1 MHFAHLSMLVMSNL
15 KKISLLILI
24 MTSIEVQA
32 FNLTCSFINK
42 DDIPKVYL
50 LNVTDSVSNQIAELG
65 LISIEDNDVITW
77 SRYHSDNESTRSI
90 IFEYKNSSFLT
101 IFNDSLDKA
110 HGAKDS
116 ILSINDQGYDGE
128 CIWIDS
134 P

>member
-1 MHFAHLSMLVMSNL
+1 MSNY
-15 KKISLLILI
+15 LIKW
-24 MTSIEVQA
+24 MSSSFTTS
-32 FNLTCSFINK
+32 FN
-42 DDIPKVYL
+42 Y
-50 LNVTDSVSNQIAELG
+50 
-65 LISIEDNDVITW
+65 VITW
-77 SRYHSDNESTRSI
+77 SRFHSDNESTRSI

-101 IFNDSLDKA
+101 IFNDSLDKS